1 MFYRVIIHRVCVQWS
16 WNGCFC
22 LPPCFSCYPL
32 SSNKKVIITPTWFI
46 PVPARI
52 SSFGRTILRP
62 FRSTASLLCHAVG
75 QPTLRREWLR
85 GDQIL
90 RGGSNLKIQIMDSG
104 ELLITD
110 LQQSDS
116 GNYTCQVGNSHG
128 SDHIQYT
135 VIVQGET
142 LYEAHTP
149 EISVWMP
156 TA

>member
-1 MFYRVIIHRVCVQWS
+1 
-16 WNGCFC
+16 
-22 LPPCFSCYPL
+22 
-32 SSNKKVIITPTWFI
+32 
-46 PVPARI
+46 VPARI

-90 RGGSNLKIQIMDSG
+90 RAGSNLKIQIIDSG
-104 ELLITD
+104 ELLISD

-128 SDHIQYT
+128 SDHIQYIVT
-135 VIVQGET
+135 VQGET
-142 LYEAHTP
+142 QNMGHKGPILRPRCIRPGRARAQIPFKVRFCMRHTQLKSVCECPQVKVLYQLQETTTG
-149 EISVWMP
+149 I
-156 TA
+156 

>member
-1 MFYRVIIHRVCVQWS
+1 MEWVLLFATMFLL
-16 WNGCFC
+16 
-22 LPPCFSCYPL
+22 LPTELQQEVDNHSYL
-32 SSNKKVIITPTWFI
+32 II

-75 QPTLRREWLR
+75 QSTLRREWLR

-135 VIVQGET
+135 VTVQGET

-156 TA
+156 TG